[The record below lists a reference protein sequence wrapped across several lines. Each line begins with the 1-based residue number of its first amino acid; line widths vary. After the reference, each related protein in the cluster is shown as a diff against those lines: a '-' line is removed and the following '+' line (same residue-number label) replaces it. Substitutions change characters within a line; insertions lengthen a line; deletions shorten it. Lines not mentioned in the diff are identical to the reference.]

1 MAKYGISPEGVSA
14 LHQLSQDMRSINTT
28 IEECG
33 NTLKGKVSGLS
44 DGLGVYGDE
53 ILELVDEVNNAQR
66 KGAEALIKLSVKATE
81 LANQVEALLNSGLG

>member
-1 MAKYGISPEGVSA
+1 M
-14 LHQLSQDMRSINTT
+14 
-28 IEECG
+28 
-33 NTLKGKVSGLS
+33 KGKVSGLS

>member
-14 LHQLSQDMRSINTT
+14 LRQLSHDMRSINTA
-28 IEECG
+28 IEGCG

-53 ILELVDEVNNAQR
+53 ILELVDEVNDAQR